1 MSWPLLIQ
9 TRKEIRAL
17 LPWWLGVA
25 ATTVIVASLAA
36 RHVGFPGFRYEQ
48 HVWFVIV
55 HTVGILAV
63 AALSMGHELSHGT
76 LPSLL
81 AHPVDRRRVLSIKL
95 AVLAAMVG
103 TLGVVASLLFPSPYL
118 PSGAARL
125 LLIWGPVAAGI
136 GLVPILTILTRRP
149 LGGAVFAAAIPLLIL
164 GVSGQFFPTSD
175 DSPVWM
181 ITWYGTLVVSACG
194 LLALLYAFPRL
205 EAGGDGGSRPRADA
219 AALPDARAAGETAA
233 AARPVPR
240 HWLRL
245 LIAKELRLQQLTF
258 AVSGLYVL
266 ASIVIAIAQA
276 DDPLYVGPT
285 FYAISGLHGVF
296 IALIAGSQ
304 ASSEERQAGV
314 IGSLMLLPKS
324 ATSQW
329 IVKVA
334 VVLGVAVVLAVG
346 LPTLLMR
353 ILEPPDPFDV
363 ESEFVV
369 GVILAS
375 VAAIYVSS
383 LCSTSLWSLL
393 ACLPAAGV
401 ALLTAVAIIDPMFR
415 AARRGFAA
423 TWVAAIT
430 PAMQANVQDV
440 GWRALREDMN
450 TVRTLEESFLM
461 IATTGLALVTLYFA
475 SRNHRSLDRG
485 VRRVVRQVLTL
496 VLFTAAATV
505 AHASISRIVWLM
517 R

>member
-1 MSWPLLIQ
+1 MTWPLLIQ

-25 ATTVIVASLAA
+25 ATTGIVASLAA
-36 RHVGFPGFRYEQ
+36 RHAGFPGFRYEQ

-55 HTVGILAV
+55 HTAGILAV

-76 LPSLL
+76 LPTLL

-95 AVLAAMVG
+95 AVLAAMAG
-103 TLGVVASLLFPSPYL
+103 ALGAVAALLFPSPYL

-164 GVSGQFFPTSD
+164 AVSGQFFRTSD
-175 DSPVWM
+175 GSPVWM
-181 ITWYGTLVVSACG
+181 IGWYGTLVASACG
-194 LLALLYAFPRL
+194 LLALLYTFPRL
-205 EAGGDGGSRPRADA
+205 EAGGDGGSRSPAGTDA
-219 AALPDARAAGETAA
+219 VHQARASGQSVTAT
-233 AARPVPR
+233 RVPR

-266 ASIVIAIAQA
+266 ATIVIAIAQA

-314 IGSLMLLPKS
+314 LGSLMLLPKS

-346 LPTLLMR
+346 LPALLMR
-353 ILEPPDPFDV
+353 ILEPSDPFDV

-375 VAAIYVSS
+375 IAAIYVSS

-393 ACLPAAGV
+393 ACVPAAGA
-401 ALLTAVAIIDPMFR
+401 ALLTVVAVIDPIIRSM
-415 AARRGFAA
+415 RRGFAA

-440 GWRALREDMN
+440 GWRALRQDMN
-450 TVRTLEESFLM
+450 RVRTLEECVLM
-461 IATTGLALVTLYFA
+461 VATTGLALLTLYFA

-496 VLFTAAATV
+496 VLFTAAATA